1 MKKIKYFC
9 LIGVLISKYQTLKFS
24 QFHKYSIFICGII
37 ILFLFYSCSVKKKS
51 LSSRVYHNLSAH
63 YNGYWNGNESY
74 KDGLR
79 ELSRLVTDDYSSIL
93 TVYNYGTDQDA
104 VTLTSYMDRAIQK
117 ASVVI
122 QKHSMIF
129 DKKEYNRWID
139 DCYMLIGKSYFYK
152 GELIS
157 ARRTFDFVIQE
168 YKSIPAKYDAML
180 WLVRTYNRAGEF
192 EKSEI
197 ILKEFQD
204 YIEFENVPLKYQ
216 KDYPVV
222 YSNFYLIQHK
232 YDEAIEYLH
241 RGIEQNFNKQLVTK
255 LKFILAQIYFDKNDF
270 KNASKLFTEVIHRNP
285 TFEMAFRARI
295 NIARGYDAEYDDA
308 QEIIKSLN
316 ALLNDL
322 KNIDYL
328 DQVYFAIAEIALKDN
343 ETAVAINNLRKSV
356 SSSTLDV
363 FQKVASS
370 LMLADLYFEK
380 LDYENA
386 QSYYDTA
393 MQVMPSDYP
402 NYRLFKNKSEFL
414 FSLIDNL
421 NTIQFQDSV
430 QYIAKLPESER
441 NKIIDDLIQETKKKE
456 LQERKISR
464 ERSQNLAF
472 AQQQNNYSRNNQQGG
487 AWYFYNQST
496 LSFGYSEFLNKWG
509 RRPLEDNWRLSQ
521 KQLISMD
528 FASESDDAEITI
540 EYEGD
545 IKLNSATPKDRTF
558 YLKDI
563 PFTDEAISASNQKI
577 KDALYNSAILYKE
590 GLQEFEKSIIQFE
603 TLISRFPHNEFLVQ
617 SYYQLFRIYQ
627 HIDNKSKANYYKQE
641 ILSQFPSS
649 EYAKIINDPQYF
661 QKRSQQEDEVAALYL
676 DTYQAFQ
683 NEQFY
688 VTINLSDRAIN
699 AFRDSVLI
707 PKFEYLKALSIGRI
721 EVVDSLVVSLER
733 IIDKYPESEIRPVA
747 ENLLNSIVPQ
757 IGSGISETTNDQPV
771 VELESVFN
779 YNPST
784 IHNYIL
790 IIKSEN
796 VNLNALKIR
805 FSDFNAKYPDSESL
819 NIISAEIDG
828 ANRVVIIA
836 PFSNNDKAMNY
847 FDAINEDEY
856 VFSMLKPEEY
866 DQYII
871 SINNYSILIQ
881 NKNIDQYKT
890 FYNKFYKY

>member
-9 LIGVLISKYQTLKFS
+9 LFGVITSKYQTLKFP
-24 QFHKYSIFICGII
+24 QFHKFLIIGGGLIF
-37 ILFLFYSCSVKKKS
+37 FSLFYSCSVKKNS

-74 KDGLR
+74 KEGLR
-79 ELSRLVTDDYSSIL
+79 ELSRLATDDYSSIL
-93 TVYNYGTDQDA
+93 PVYNYGSDQDA
-104 VTLTSYMDRAIQK
+104 SALNSYMDRAIQK

-152 GELIS
+152 GEFIS

-180 WLVRTYNRAGEF
+180 WLARTYNRTGEF

-204 YIEFENVPLKYQ
+204 YIEFENVPLKHQ

-222 YSNFYLIQHK
+222 YASFYLTQHK
-232 YDEAIEYLH
+232 HDEAIDYLY
-241 RGIEQNFNKQLVTK
+241 RGIEQNFDKQLVTR

-270 KNASKLFTEVIHRNP
+270 KNASQFFTEVIHRNP
-285 TFEMAFRARI
+285 DFEMAFRARI
-295 NIARGYDAEYDDA
+295 NIARGFDAEIDDA
-308 QEIIKSLN
+308 QEILKSLN
-316 ALLNDL
+316 SLLNDP

-328 DQVYFAIAEIALKDN
+328 DQVYFAIAEIALKNKED
-343 ETAVAINNLRKSV
+343 EVAIINFRKSV
-356 SSSTLDV
+356 SASTIDV

-370 LMLADLYFEK
+370 IILADLYFENS
-380 LDYENA
+380 DYKNA
-386 QSYYDTA
+386 QLYYDTA
-393 MQVMPSDYP
+393 MQVMSSTYPDY
-402 NYRLFKNKSEFL
+402 RSFRDKSEFL

-430 QYIAKLPESER
+430 QYIAGLSESER
-441 NKIIDDLIQETKKKE
+441 NDIIDDLIQEIKDKE
-456 LQERKISR
+456 LQESKINR

-472 AQQQNNYSRNNQQGG
+472 ARQQNNYSRNNQQGG
-487 AWYFYNQST
+487 SWYFYNQST

-521 KQLISMD
+521 KQLVSMD
-528 FASESDDAEITI
+528 FATETIDAELAI
-540 EYEGD
+540 ESGGE
-545 IKLNSATPKDRTF
+545 NETSSATAKDRAF
-558 YLKDI
+558 YLKDV
-563 PFTDEAISASNQKI
+563 PFTDEEISASNQKI
-577 KDALYNSAILYKE
+577 KNALYNSAILYKE
-590 GLQEFEKSIIQFE
+590 GLQEFEKSILQFE
-603 TLISRFPHNEFLVQ
+603 TLISRFPYNEYLVQ
-617 SYYQLFRIYQ
+617 SYYQLFRTYQ
-627 HIDNKSKANYYKQE
+627 LIENESKANQYKQE

-649 EYAKIINDPQYF
+649 EYAMIINDPQYF
-661 QKRSQQEDEVAALYL
+661 QKRSQHENEVAALYL

-699 AFRDSVLI
+699 SFEDSVLI

-721 EVVDSLVVSLER
+721 EIVDSLIVSLER
-733 IIDKYPESEIRPVA
+733 IIENYPKSEIRPVA
-747 ENLLNSIVPQ
+747 QNLLNSIVSQTSSVSLVP
-757 IGSGISETTNDQPV
+757 TDVQPTI
-771 VELESVFN
+771 ELESSFN
-779 YNPST
+779 YNPSN

-805 FSDFNAKYPDSESL
+805 FSDFNARYADSESL

-828 ANRVVIIA
+828 ANQIIIIA
-836 PFSNNDKAMNY
+836 PFSNDEKAMNY
-847 FDAINEDEY
+847 FMAINKDEY
-856 VFSMLKPEEY
+856 VFSMLKPEDY

-871 SINNYSILIQ
+871 SINNYSILMQ
-881 NKNIDQYKT
+881 NKNIDHYKT
-890 FYNKFYKY
+890 FYNIIYNN